1 MEQRLVEELVVQP
14 SHLLQPG
21 QDELSLSQ
29 DARLGMVQSLS
40 QLLDLLVPLE
50 LR

>member
-1 MEQRLVEELVVQP
+1 MEPHLVEELVVQP
-14 SHLLQPG
+14 SHLLLPG
-21 QDELSLSQ
+21 QDELFLSQ

-40 QLLDLLVPLE
+40 QLLDLLAPLE